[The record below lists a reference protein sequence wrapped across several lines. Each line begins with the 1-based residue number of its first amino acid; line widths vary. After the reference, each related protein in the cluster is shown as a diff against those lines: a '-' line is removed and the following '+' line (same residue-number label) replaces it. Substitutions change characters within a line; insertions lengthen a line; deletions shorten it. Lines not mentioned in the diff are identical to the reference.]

1 MKYKILQLDAN
12 GRISFTKEE
21 LEDLLEEVY
30 NNGYDD
36 GRKTCNYYPYQ
47 ISPSWKPGDTPSWKP
62 GDVWVSTDGTENN
75 PNEKYKIHV
84 GDDPNRLS
92 GGTTTNISH
101 P

>member
-47 ISPSWKPGDTPSWKP
+47 INPSWKP